1 MSQRRQDR
9 CGDRADR
16 RTPPGIYPLEPD
28 RWRLLWHIIV
38 TVLLL
43 AALASTA
50 TWLLLDPARHL
61 PLNRDDMSGHAST
74 GRDSSRSAKLTKTGR
89 ETDCFSEL
97 RIGFRTRMH
106 IPTGSTRRAI
116 VREERND
123 ALARGTD
130 RAVGFAAATDRCQV
144 AKIALACAS
153 FASSVHVIRASGV
166 DCSNF
171 LRDNFFQANVMT
183 TTPSS
188 NTSSAAR
195 YSAYADNDADG
206 GVTACSPVKLGR
218 DRAARS
224 RTTQPYGIQ

>member
-9 CGDRADR
+9 RGDRADR

-61 PLNRDDMSGHAST
+61 PLDRDDMSGHAST

-97 RIGFRTRMH
+97 RIGFRIRMH

-123 ALARGTD
+123 ALAGGTGC
-130 RAVGFAAATDRCQV
+130 AVGFAAATDRCLV
-144 AKIALACAS
+144 AKIAL
-153 FASSVHVIRASGV
+153 GV
-166 DCSNF
+166 C
-171 LRDNFFQANVMT
+171 
-183 TTPSS
+183 
-188 NTSSAAR
+188 
-195 YSAYADNDADG
+195 
-206 GVTACSPVKLGR
+206 
-218 DRAARS
+218 
-224 RTTQPYGIQ
+224 